1 MANNAQI
8 KKLLLSAA
16 TLLSLSGAA
25 FAADLPSKK
34 APALAPVAVAPAFSW
49 TGCYVGAHIGGDFG
63 HSRWDQQFSP
73 TPVGM
78 STSGVIAG
86 GQIGCNY
93 QMNQFVVGVE
103 GELWGSTLSG
113 STLIGGEGFHTSSRI
128 AGDVA
133 IRGGYAIDHTLLFA
147 KVGVAMAKY
156 KYRTDNIGGSNITS
170 FGRATHTGLLLG
182 LGAEYA
188 IDAHWSL
195 KAEYDF
201 ITYGRKNASM
211 LVGTSVDNTASIK
224 NTENLFKVGVN
235 YRF

>member
-1 MANNAQI
+1 MANNAHI

-16 TLLSLSGAA
+16 TLLSLSGAG

-34 APALAPVAVAPAFSW
+34 SPALAPVAVAPAFSW

-63 HSRWDQQFSP
+63 HSTWNQQFTP

-103 GELWGSTLSG
+103 GELWGSSLSG
-113 STLIGGEGFHTSSRI
+113 STMIGGEGFHTSSRV
-128 AGDVA
+128 AGDIA

-156 KYRTDNIGGSNITS
+156 KYRTDNINGGNVSS

-188 IDAHWSL
+188 IDMHWSV

-201 ITYGRKNASM
+201 ITYGRKNSNFF
-211 LVGTSVDNTASIK
+211 VGTFFDNSASIK